1 MEAEKVIEL
10 QDVCFGYEANEV
22 LHHISLTLH
31 RGDFAAMVGPNGG
44 GKTTLLRL
52 ILGLLTP
59 RYGTVRV
66 LGQAP
71 EKVRRHIGY
80 VPQHLLFDMQFPAS
94 VLDVVLMGRVERC
107 GFGRYGHDDKAKAAA
122 ALEKVGLEG
131 YGSRAFSQL
140 SGGERQRV
148 LIAQTLA
155 SEPKLL
161 LLDEPGANLDPANRH
176 RIFAL
181 LHQLNQELTILLVS
195 HNLNVVSSYVSHVI
209 CVNRMADMHA
219 IGEIHVNALADGDWL
234 SIEHIQCPVTT
245 PPQEC
250 DHTL

>member
-1 MEAEKVIEL
+1 VLIGLHNEMHYTMAEAILRLPRYWKAEKIARERAMEYL
-10 QDVCFGYEANEV
+10 
-22 LHHISLTLH
+22 SLFH
-31 RGDFAAMVGPNGG
+31 
-44 GKTTLLRL
+44 
-52 ILGLLTP
+52 
-59 RYGTVRV
+59 
-66 LGQAP
+66 
-71 EKVRRHIGY
+71 
-80 VPQHLLFDMQFPAS
+80 
-94 VLDVVLMGRVERC
+94 
-107 GFGRYGHDDKAKAAA
+107 
-122 ALEKVGLEG
+122 LEG
-131 YGSRAFSQL
+131 HADELAGSLPYGAQRRLEIVRA
-140 SGGERQRV
+140 
-148 LIAQTLA
+148 LA
-155 SEPKLL
+155 TEPKLL